1 MDFLKRHNDKK
12 LYVLTDYRIF
22 SGGRYALIDLIRLGA
37 ITIGDEISTP
47 INCYG
52 NSHREL
58 INKYWQINISNSYLD
73 PLNNINIKSK
83 EQFNKLVFPEYKQ
96 IIFKPDIYITETL
109 ETFINDT
116 DNVLDTAISQKGT
129 SLLK

>member
-1 MDFLKRHNDKK
+1 MKGTLSMKWETWEVTTKKWNFNFIFVLKFQIH
-12 LYVLTDYRIF
+12 LLCCGFILVSLI
-22 SGGRYALIDLIRLGA
+22 SGQIWEHLD
-37 ITIGDEISTP
+37 ISD
-47 INCYG
+47 
-52 NSHREL
+52 
-58 INKYWQINISNSYLD
+58 WQFNISNSYLD
-73 PLNNINIKSK
+73 PLNNIDIKSK